1 MENKSK
7 EKETAEIVRDILN
20 NIRQM
25 NICCKEI
32 EVFWETN
39 SVNQDMHDS
48 LSVDVLTPKVK
59 IIF

>member
-32 EVFWETN
+32 
-39 SVNQDMHDS
+39 
-48 LSVDVLTPKVK
+48 VDVLTPKVK